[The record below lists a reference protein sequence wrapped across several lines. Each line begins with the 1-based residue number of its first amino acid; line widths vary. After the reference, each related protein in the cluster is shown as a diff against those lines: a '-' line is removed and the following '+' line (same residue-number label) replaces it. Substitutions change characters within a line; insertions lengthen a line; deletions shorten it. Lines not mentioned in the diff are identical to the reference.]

1 MVRALL
7 LAGLAVGLVAV
18 PGGVPVRAAGDEK
31 KEPAAPPTA
40 EKIVSVLQNSRVQ
53 YDKDLQTTPF
63 PELLG
68 DLAKRYDLT
77 FVVDKVALGDAV
89 GGLNDAKADRLSTAR
104 LDGLPLGTFL
114 DIYFRGLSIENVT
127 YLVRPDYIEITTREA
142 AQKEAGLPEAIQ
154 EATTTGEPGEVV
166 RAKARM
172 NLPLVCVA
180 VKDKPLGAVLKDL
193 TRVYGLNIV
202 VEPGARQAL
211 AAELTEQL
219 LNVPADTALE
229 VLAGQA
235 GLSVVRK
242 GNVFRITAGGG
253 AM

>member
-18 PGGVPVRAAGDEK
+18 PGGVAGQSAAEEGRGILS
-31 KEPAAPPTA
+31 A
-40 EKIVSVLQNSRVQ
+40 EKIVDVLHNQRAS
-53 YDKDLQTTPF
+53 YEKDLQTTPF
-63 PELLG
+63 PEVLG
-68 DLAKRYDLT
+68 DLAKRYNIT
-77 FVVDKVALGDAV
+77 FVVDKVAFGDAA
-89 GGLNDAKADRLSTAR
+89 GALSDAKADRLSTSR
-104 LDGLPLGTFL
+104 LDGLPVGTFL
-114 DIYFRGLSIENVT
+114 DIYLRGLSVENVT

-142 AQKEAGLPEAIQ
+142 AQKEAGLPEAIE
-154 EATTTGEPGEVV
+154 EAKTAGEPGEVV

-193 TRVYGLNIV
+193 SRVYGLNVV
-202 VEPGARQAL
+202 VEPGVREQL
-211 AAELTEQL
+211 NTQLTERL

-242 GNVFRITAGGG
+242 GNVFRIGVGG